1 MQLSL
6 DRTNHWYAPS
16 ILEDLTTYLLSMSGQ
31 EARRRLAGKVAL
43 GEFALLARL
52 AELGPSSQRELGER
66 LRKDPADMVRLLD
79 AAESRDLVR
88 RNADPA
94 DRRRRVVTLTAAG
107 ERELAAAVATAE
119 RDQDELLAP
128 LSAAE
133 RRALHELLL
142 RLVVAR

>member
-1 MQLSL
+1 VAVPPADHGDGAGASV
-6 DRTNHWYAPS
+6 PS
-16 ILEDLTTYLLSMSGQ
+16 QVPASA
-31 EARRRLAGKVAL
+31 ARRRLGEQVAL

-79 AAESRDLVR
+79 AAQERGLVSRD
-88 RNADPA
+88 ADPA
-94 DRRRRVVTLTAAG
+94 DRRRRIVTLTSDG
-107 ERELAAAVATAE
+107 ERELAAALATA
-119 RDQDELLAP
+119 RRVQDAVFAP